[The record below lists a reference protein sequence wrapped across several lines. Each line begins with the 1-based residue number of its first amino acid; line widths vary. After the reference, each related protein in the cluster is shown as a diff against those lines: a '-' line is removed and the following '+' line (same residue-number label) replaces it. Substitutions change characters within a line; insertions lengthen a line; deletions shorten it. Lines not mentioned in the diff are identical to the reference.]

1 VSIHHGNNAA
11 AKAFCSS
18 FDAELVSIET
28 VDENWY
34 VARLCHWQSCWI
46 GLEEKGEGQWSW
58 SDGDSSGY
66 RNWQFTQPD
75 NHGGVNEKHA
85 VMNMVY

>member
-1 VSIHHGNNAA
+1 MLAIAIIFLQFVSGAQWFCNPSTNWCYTVSIHHGNNAA
-11 AKAFCSS
+11 AKAFCRS

-46 GLEEKGEGQWSW
+46 GLEEKGEGQWS
-58 SDGDSSGY
+58 
-66 RNWQFTQPD
+66 
-75 NHGGVNEKHA
+75 
-85 VMNMVY
+85 